1 MLERVVLHIGLPKTG
16 TKTLQG
22 AMDLNRDLLRQHGF
36 LYPVLPGV
44 RHAGLALYAA
54 TEKASPDLRARA
66 GVAVHDRL
74 VAFVDEFPSRLA
86 AALAGPGVHSVILSS
101 EHCSSALSTVEEI
114 ARLHRVLSPLARE
127 IRVIVYLR
135 RQDHVAI
142 SFYSA
147 RMKSG
152 DTDEFEFVEP
162 VWFDYLALLDRWAE
176 VFGRDNLVTR
186 IFEPAQLHPDG
197 LLADFSLAIG
207 FEPYQELRRPPS
219 LNQSLDVH
227 ALEFLRR
234 FNAHLPALMGGASQ
248 PEPRTYRERT
258 GRDLLRG
265 PADAERRCCG
275 SLPRQIRR
283 LKRRSCR
290 QIPQSDKRGVVYR
303 AASARSAGAASLARR
318 RQGDR
323 DCREA
328 VAMAADALS
337 RGQKRVEGPGQP
349 NISKPCPGGAF
360 DQVKLQKGRKLDR
373 SGRTNRPA
381 GVGSGPPDSG
391 IGYA

>member
-54 TEKASPDLRARA
+54 TEKASPELRARA
-66 GVAVHDRL
+66 GVAEHDRL

-197 LLADFSLAIG
+197 LLADFSLAMG
-207 FEPYQELRRPPS
+207 FEPYQELRRLPS

-234 FNAHLPALMGGASQ
+234 FNAHLPALMGGHLNPS
-248 PEPRTYRERT
+248 
-258 GRDLLRG
+258 RG
-265 PADAERRCCG
+265 PIESALDAISSEDRLMPSGDAAAAFLDKYAALNAAVAGKYLNRTNGVLFTEPPPRDRPERLP
-275 SLPRQIRR
+275 SLDV
-283 LKRRSCR
+283 
-290 QIPQSDKRGVVYR
+290 DKAIEI
-303 AASARSAGAASLARR
+303 AAKLWQWQQMRF
-318 RQGDR
+318 QGDR
-323 DCREA
+323 NE
-328 VAMAADALS
+328 
-337 RGQKRVEGPGQP
+337 
-349 NISKPCPGGAF
+349 
-360 DQVKLQKGRKLDR
+360 
-373 SGRTNRPA
+373 
-381 GVGSGPPDSG
+381 
-391 IGYA
+391 